1 MEAWEDGECPWCRSL
16 LGSGR
21 ALTVP
26 DAGLRV
32 DRPWLRSGDGRTVWW
47 ERARLVMLPLAALTV
62 AAALMLALS

>member
-26 DAGLRV
+26 DAGLPIA
-32 DRPWLRSGDGRTVWW
+32 RPWPRGGGPAWSWW
-47 ERARLVMLPLAALTV
+47 ERARPVMVPLAALTV
-62 AAALMLALS
+62 LAALMMALP

>member
-21 ALTVP
+21 AFTVP

-32 DRPWLRSGDGRTVWW
+32 DRPWHWSGVGWPAWW
-47 ERARLVMLPLAALTV
+47 ERARLVMLPVAALTV

>member
-26 DAGLRV
+26 DAGLRAWH
-32 DRPWLRSGDGRTVWW
+32 RAGDWPTWW
-47 ERARLVMLPLAALTV
+47 ERARPIMLPLAALTV
-62 AAALMLALS
+62 AAALMMALS

>member
-21 ALTVP
+21 ALTVA

-32 DRPWLRSGDGRTVWW
+32 DRPWHRSDGWPAWW
-47 ERARLVMLPLAALTV
+47 ERARLVMVPLAALTV